1 MRSKHPEVRWWRNEN
16 TRDHGQ
22 IMISGHNFAE
32 NINWKRK
39 ARRYTGMEHSPQ
51 LKCKEWKRE
60 CIKHLI
66 TLCIS
71 LFLQFSKFSLLLF
84 EHVYYCN
91 VYSYHK
97 ETTVVA
103 KQQSNIPHSSQNS
116 RVDEGSHCIHSQHAL
131 LHSCWRYIRS
141 GRWRQKFIRS
151 ETISLQLRVSNCNK
165 VESSRHQLSFF
176 K

>member
-60 CIKHLI
+60 CIKHFI
-66 TLCIS
+66 TLCIL
-71 LFLQFSKFSLLLF
+71 LFLQFSKIFFAPFWACLLLQCLF
-84 EHVYYCN
+84 LPQRDYCC
-91 VYSYHK
+91 SQA
-97 ETTVVA
+97 A
-103 KQQSNIPHSSQNS
+103 KQYTPLQSKF
-116 RVDEGSHCIHSQHAL
+116 
-131 LHSCWRYIRS
+131 S
-141 GRWRQKFIRS
+141 GRWR
-151 ETISLQLRVSNCNK
+151 ISLHTFPACSLAFLLTL
-165 VESSRHQLSFF
+165 H
-176 K
+176 